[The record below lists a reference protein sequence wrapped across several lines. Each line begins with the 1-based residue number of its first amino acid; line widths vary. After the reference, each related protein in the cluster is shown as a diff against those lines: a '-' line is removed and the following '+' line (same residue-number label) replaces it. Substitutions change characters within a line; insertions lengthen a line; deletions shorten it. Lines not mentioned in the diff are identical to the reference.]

1 MIPSGD
7 CQTEL
12 RRMEEACRQTRRQ
25 LDIIERQ
32 IIRKMTALIPSLSQR
47 RSGYRRGRPPGPDAF
62 LSRYRSHLV
71 AITVERQPETDALS
85 RKLARQEAAI
95 ASLRA
100 RSSPSSSARQG
111 GYAGG
116 EDPRP

>member
-7 CQTEL
+7 RQTEL

-25 LDIIERQ
+25 LDMIERQ

-47 RSGYRRGRPPGPDAF
+47 RSGYRRGRPPDPDAF
-62 LSRYRSHLV
+62 LSRYRSHLA
-71 AITVERQPETDALS
+71 AITTERQPETDALS

>member
-1 MIPSGD
+1 MIPSGGR
-7 CQTEL
+7 QTQL

-25 LDIIERQ
+25 LDMIDRQ
-32 IIRKMTALIPSLSQR
+32 IIRKMTAWIPLLSQR
-47 RSGYRRGRPPGPDAF
+47 RSGYRRRRPGYSDAF
-62 LSRYRSHLV
+62 LCRYRSHLA
-71 AITVERQPETDALS
+71 AITTERQPEIEALS

-100 RSSPSSSARQG
+100 RSSPSTSARQG